1 MSEEHNV
8 KFNLEVDTT
17 QAERQIREL
26 NRLLTM
32 YVALARR
39 VGLPEDVMAAIARLQ
54 QLRIAIQMTYR
65 SLMIL
70 YGATGP
76 IGYLIGFGGMA
87 LAGLTLM
94 DQLEIERRRY

>member
-8 KFNLEVDTT
+8 KFNLELDAS

-39 VGLPEDVMAAIARLQ
+39 VGLPEDIMAAIARLQ
-54 QLRIAIQMTYR
+54 QLRITIQMTYR

-76 IGYLIGFGGMA
+76 LGYLLGLGGMA
-87 LAGLTLM
+87 LACLTLM
-94 DQLEIERRRY
+94 VQS